1 MDSFI
6 LTLDVQLLYGV
17 IIELISTGILFLV
30 LSKILYKPVTQF
42 LQNRRERIA
51 NDITQASNKLATAE
65 TLRADYEVKLEGIEK
80 EKATILEEARDNAKA
95 MANKIIEDAKADAE
109 QIKNRANLEV
119 EREKEKA
126 KDDIKVQ
133 IIEVSSLIASKFISE
148 KIKDNE
154 QDKLVDQ
161 VISDLGE
168 VKWNN

>member
-1 MDSFI
+1 MDNFI
-6 LTLDVQLLYGV
+6 LTLDKQLLYSI

-30 LSKILYKPVTQF
+30 LSKILYKPVTEF
-42 LQNRRERIA
+42 LQKRKDRIA
-51 NDITQASNKLATAE
+51 NDLMQASDKLTTAE
-65 TLRADYEVKLEGIEK
+65 TLRASYEVKLEGIEK
-80 EKATILEEARDNAKA
+80 EKATILEDSRETAKA
-95 MANKIIEDAKADAE
+95 MANKIIEEAKVDAE
-109 QIKNRANLEV
+109 QIKNRATLEI

-126 KDDIKVQ
+126 KNDVKVQ

-168 VKWNN
+168 IKWNS